1 MNRRFFIA
9 LAFSAL
15 FGLLAILIFKTILE
29 KALQAEKGKQPNQIV
44 MAVAKIPFGTAITRD
59 QVKLEPYSMSAPE
72 GTFSNV
78 GDVIGKFAQTE
89 IDANV
94 PVQAKHIATSD
105 YIGPRT
111 KVRKDYRAMA
121 IRVDEASS
129 VAGFATPGSTVDVVA
144 VITPG
149 TNAKPVSKV
158 IVQDLRVLAN
168 GQQTQARTDGQGRIG
183 NTVTLEVTPA
193 QAEMLTLAGR
203 EGTLHL
209 LLRHPA
215 DRDVLPVPPVV
226 MPQMVD
232 SYPDDTRPA
241 PTVSPSTKVSLPTF
255 TPTPT
260 PTPSPTPKV
269 VAVQVMSGGKVDNIP
284 VRQ

>member
-15 FGLLAILIFKTILE
+15 FGLLAILIFRTILV
-29 KALQAEKGKQPNQIV
+29 KQVNDAKRYQPNQIV
-44 MAVAKIPFGTAITRD
+44 MAVAKIPLGAAITRD
-59 QVKLEPYSMSAPE
+59 QVKIEPYSLPAPE
-72 GTFSNV
+72 GSFSNLA
-78 GDVIGKFAQTE
+78 DVIGKFAQAE

-94 PVQAKHIATSD
+94 PVQAKHIAASD
-105 YIGPRT
+105 RVGVGP
-111 KVRKDYRAMA
+111 KLLKDYRAMA

-144 VITPG
+144 VLTPG
-149 TNAKPVSKV
+149 ANAKPVSKV

-241 PTVSPSTKVSLPTF
+241 PTVSPITKVSLPTF
-255 TPTPT
+255 TPTPP